1 MKENQFS
8 EKYND
13 VITLSKVLS
22 HPARILILELL
33 ANSDECV
40 GDIVKQLPLSQS
52 TISQHLKEL
61 KDARILLSKTVANK
75 NYYCI
80 DKKEFN
86 RIYKDFISKMNEIVL

>member
-13 VITLSKVLS
+13 VITLSKAIS

-40 GDIVKQLPLSQS
+40 GDIV
-52 TISQHLKEL
+52 
-61 KDARILLSKTVANK
+61 N
-75 NYYCI
+75 NYLCLNQPYL
-80 DKKEFN
+80 N
-86 RIYKDFISKMNEIVL
+86 T

>member
-22 HPARILILELL
+22 NPARVLILELL
-33 ANSDECV
+33 ANSNECV

-61 KDARILLSKTVANK
+61 KDAKILLSKTVANK

-80 DKKEFN
+80 DKKELN
-86 RIYKDFISKMNEIVL
+86 RIYKDFIVKMDKIVL